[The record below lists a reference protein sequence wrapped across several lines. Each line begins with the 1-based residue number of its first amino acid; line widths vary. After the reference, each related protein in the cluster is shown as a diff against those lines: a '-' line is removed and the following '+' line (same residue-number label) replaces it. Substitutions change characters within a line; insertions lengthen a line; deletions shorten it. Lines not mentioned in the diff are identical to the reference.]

1 MGYTKV
7 TQGLHLNQDRDLAEV
22 FRRLDKAS
30 PGIYKVP
37 DEDREIF
44 ISCAKQYADI
54 YGTVCFNSDYTKLKK
69 LHEWKQPTNEL

>member
-22 FRRLDKAS
+22 FRRLDKSS

-37 DEDREIF
+37 DKDRDTF
-44 ISCAKQYADI
+44 ISCAKQYADV
-54 YGTVCFNSDYTKLKK
+54 YGTVYFNSDFTKLKK
-69 LHEWKQPTNEL
+69 LHEWKY